1 MSKKTFKKDKKG
13 HSEEWEWEE
22 TEEVRAA
29 LERLHNTYRDKQK
42 EDQNEQS
49 S

>member
-22 TEEVRAA
+22 TTELQEA
-29 LERLHNTYRDKQK
+29 LARLHKDMKTRIEEAKND
-42 EDQNEQS
+42 S
-49 S
+49 